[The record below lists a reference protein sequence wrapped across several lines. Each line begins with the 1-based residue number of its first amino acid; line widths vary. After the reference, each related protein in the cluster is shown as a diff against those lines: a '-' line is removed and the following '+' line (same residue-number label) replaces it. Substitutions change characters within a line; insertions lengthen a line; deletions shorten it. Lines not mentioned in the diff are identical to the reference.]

1 MDEATPTP
9 WGYSVELGGEP
20 MPPLITPERLSELT
34 GGRFGPSAK
43 GASAALDAVSAAVRA
58 ACGWHV
64 SPPLVCVER
73 TQGPGRVIAL
83 KTLMM
88 GGVLSVEEDG
98 QKLADGDF
106 EWMERGLLRRA
117 CFREW
122 TRRWGGVAVRYESGI
137 PAGMAGALEAV
148 CSQVAAN
155 ALAAPAGVSSEQSGG
170 VSISYNQT
178 AQGVSGGI
186 RLLDSD
192 LAMLAPYMLGEV
204 VS

>member
-1 MDEATPTP
+1 MDEAVPTP

-20 MPPLITPERLSELT
+20 MPPLIAPARLSELT
-34 GGRFGPSAK
+34 GGRFGEATE
-43 GASAALDAVSAAVRA
+43 GARAALDAVSAAVRG
-58 ACGWHV
+58 ACGWHI

-73 TQGPGRVIAL
+73 TQGPGRVVAL

-88 GGVLSVEEDG
+88 SDVLSVEEDG
-98 QKLADGDF
+98 RKLAEGDF
-106 EWMERGLLRRA
+106 EWMARGLLRRA
-117 CFREW
+117 CWKQW

-137 PAGMAGALEAV
+137 PSGMAGALEAV
-148 CSQVAAN
+148 CAQVAAN
-155 ALAAPAGVSSEQSGG
+155 ALAAPAGVASEQAGG

-178 AQGVSGGI
+178 ASGVSGGI

-204 VS
+204 MS